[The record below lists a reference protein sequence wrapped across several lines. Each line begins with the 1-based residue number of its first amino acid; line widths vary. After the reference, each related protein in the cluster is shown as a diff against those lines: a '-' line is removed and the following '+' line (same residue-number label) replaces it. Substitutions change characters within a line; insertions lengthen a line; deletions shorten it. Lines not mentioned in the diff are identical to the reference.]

1 MFQGTIN
8 YNVSYSMIAKSNQK
22 TKTQPSENRESRLL
36 VNHCFDLARQLIIS
50 KILVFAESVLDQ
62 RYILANKGQETII
75 LLTKN
80 KAKIRE
86 EFLPYCSV
94 LSLPGQDL
102 SRSDQFQ
109 LGLLKAV
116 LHNMV
121 EHDETVLCITGLVGS
136 LRLDNLLITNLL
148 RDNKWFQ
155 KHTYEKVPKE
165 ILRSQEFNRLLDI
178 ALRLAS
184 QGREGKKIGTIFVLG
199 DYQKYDKYLK
209 QLILN
214 PCKGHPKRNRNIH
227 DNDFFETIRE
237 FAALDGAFIID
248 NAGVVAKAGT
258 YLNPPISEKTSMLK
272 GFGARH
278 AAAASLT
285 AVTEALAIAVSESSS
300 SVVVFFD
307 GAPILQLN
315 RR

>member
-1 MFQGTIN
+1 MTTT
-8 YNVSYSMIAKSNQK
+8 SNNR
-22 TKTQPSENRESRLL
+22 TKAHPSENRESKLL
-36 VNHCFDLARQLIIS
+36 VNHCFDLARQLGIT

-62 RYILANKGQETII
+62 RYILENKEQETII
-75 LLTKN
+75 LLSKD

-86 EFLPYCSV
+86 EFLPHCSV
-94 LSLPGQDL
+94 LSLPGQNL

-109 LGLLKAV
+109 LGLLIAV
-116 LHNMV
+116 LHNLV

-155 KHTYEKVPKE
+155 KHTYEKIPEK
-165 ILRSQEFNRLLDI
+165 ILRSQEFIRLLDI
-178 ALRLAS
+178 ALRLAG

-199 DYQKYDKYLK
+199 DYQKYDKYLT
-209 QLILN
+209 QLVLN
-214 PCKGHPKRNRNIH
+214 PCKGHPKKNRNIH

-237 FAALDGAFIID
+237 FAALDGAFIVD
-248 NAGVVAKAGT
+248 NAGVVEKAGA
-258 YLNPPISEKTSMLK
+258 YLNPPASEKTSMLK

-285 AVTEALAIAVSESSS
+285 AVSEALAITVSESSS

-307 GAPILQLN
+307 GSAILRFN
-315 RR
+315 HH

>member
-1 MFQGTIN
+1 MTT
-8 YNVSYSMIAKSNQK
+8 KSSNR
-22 TKTQPSENRESRLL
+22 TKVQPSENRESKLL
-36 VNHCFDLARQLIIS
+36 VNHCFELARQLRIT

-62 RYILANKGQETII
+62 RYILEHKEQETII
-75 LLTKN
+75 LLTKD

-86 EFLPYCSV
+86 EFQPHCTV
-94 LSLPGQDL
+94 LSLPGENL

-109 LGLLKAV
+109 LGLLIAV
-116 LHNMV
+116 LHNLV

-155 KHTYEKVPKE
+155 KHAYEKIPKK
-165 ILRSQEFNRLLDI
+165 ILRSKEFIRLLDI
-178 ALRLAS
+178 ALRLAG

-199 DYQKYDKYLK
+199 DYQKYDKYLT
-209 QLILN
+209 QLVLN
-214 PCKGHPKRNRNIH
+214 PCKGHAKKNRNIH

-248 NAGVVAKAGT
+248 NTGVVEKAGT
-258 YLNPPISEKTSMLK
+258 YLNPPASENTSMLK

-285 AVTEALAIAVSESSS
+285 AVSEALTITVSESSS
-300 SVVVFFD
+300 SVVVFFNGSD
-307 GAPILQLN
+307 ILHFN
-315 RR
+315 HH

>member
-1 MFQGTIN
+1 
-8 YNVSYSMIAKSNQK
+8 MIAKSNKK
-22 TKTQPSENRESRLL
+22 TRPQPSENRESQVL
-36 VNHCFDLARQLIIS
+36 VNHCFDLARQLTIT

-62 RYILANKGQETII
+62 RYILENKGQEKII

-80 KAKIRE
+80 KARIRE
-86 EFLPYCSV
+86 EFLPHCSV
-94 LSLPGQDL
+94 ISLPGQDL

-109 LGLLKAV
+109 LGLLIAV
-116 LHNMV
+116 LYDMV
-121 EHDETVLCITGLVGS
+121 DYDETVLCMTGLVGS

-155 KHTYEKVPKE
+155 KHTYEKIPKK
-165 ILRSQEFNRLLDI
+165 ILRSQEFIRLLDI

-199 DYQKYDKYLK
+199 DYRRYDKYLN
-209 QLILN
+209 QLVLN
-214 PCKGHPKRNRNIH
+214 PFEGHPRKNRNIH

-237 FAALDGAFIID
+237 FAALDGAFIVD
-248 NAGVVAKAGT
+248 NDGVVEKVGT
-258 YLNPPISEKTSMLK
+258 YLNPPGNKKAQMLK

-285 AVTEALAIAVSESSS
+285 AATEALTIAVSESSS
-300 SVVVFFD
+300 SVVVFY
-307 GAPILQLN
+307 GGSAILRFNHQ
-315 RR
+315 

>member
-1 MFQGTIN
+1 MT
-8 YNVSYSMIAKSNQK
+8 AKSNT
-22 TKTQPSENRESRLL
+22 TKVQPSENRESKLL
-36 VNHCFDLARQLIIS
+36 VNHCFALARQLNIT

-62 RYILANKGQETII
+62 RYILENKEQETII
-75 LLTKN
+75 LLTKD

-86 EFLPYCSV
+86 EFLPHCTI
-94 LSLPGQDL
+94 LPLPGQSL

-109 LGLLKAV
+109 LGLLISV
-116 LHNMV
+116 LHNLV
-121 EHDETVLCITGLVGS
+121 EYDETVLCITGLVGS

-155 KHTYEKVPKE
+155 KHTFEKIPKNV
-165 ILRSQEFNRLLDI
+165 LLSQEFIRLLDI

-199 DYQKYDKYLK
+199 DYKKYDKYLT
-209 QLILN
+209 QLVLN
-214 PCKGHPKRNRNIH
+214 PCKGHPKKNRNIH

-237 FAALDGAFIID
+237 FAALDGAFIVD
-248 NAGVVAKAGT
+248 NAGVVEKAGV
-258 YLNPPISEKTSMLK
+258 YLNPPASNKTSMLK

-285 AVTEALAIAVSESSS
+285 ATTEALTITVSESSS
-300 SVVVFFD
+300 SVVVFYD
-307 GAPILQLN
+307 GSVILRFN
-315 RR
+315 H